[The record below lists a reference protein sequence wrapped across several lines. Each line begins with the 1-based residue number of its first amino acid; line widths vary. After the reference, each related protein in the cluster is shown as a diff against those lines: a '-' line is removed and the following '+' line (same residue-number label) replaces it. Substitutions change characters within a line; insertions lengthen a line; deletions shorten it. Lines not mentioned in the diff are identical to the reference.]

1 MVCFPPSEASWTSPF
16 FILSS
21 SFFHLGGWLRR
32 VVRHALNEVPSGYN
46 PPVFPLLA
54 LYVFLLG
61 AIIGSFLNVVIYRYP
76 HGESLAFPGSHCP
89 NCSAPIRFYD
99 NVPVLSWVLLR
110 GRCRACHQSI
120 AMRYPLVELANGLF
134 YLALFIRTGVSLSF
148 VPLAAIVSMTIVLI
162 FIDLDIQILPDVIDL
177 PGIGLGLL
185 IGYLAQREPPAADLT
200 VAPDLRSSIIGAFVG
215 AGLLWAIAMAYK
227 LLRHVDGMGMGD
239 VKMLSMI
246 GAVVGWQALLP
257 CLVIASLVGAVAG
270 IALAIRQRSNLQV
283 ALPFGVFLGLAL
295 LGVIFFGHTLLQWYR
310 WSPVQ

>member
-1 MVCFPPSEASWTSPF
+1 M
-16 FILSS
+16 
-21 SFFHLGGWLRR
+21 
-32 VVRHALNEVPSGYN
+32 
-46 PPVFPLLA
+46 FPLLA

-89 NCSAPIRFYD
+89 NCGAPIRFYD

-120 AMRYPLVELANGLF
+120 AVRYPLVELANGLF

-185 IGYLAQREPPAADLT
+185 LGYLAQREPPAADLT
-200 VAPDLRSSIIGAFVG
+200 VAPDLLSSIIGAIVG
-215 AGLLWAIAMAYK
+215 AGLLWGIAVAYK
-227 LLRHVDGMGMGD
+227 LLRHIEGMGLGD
-239 VKMLSMI
+239 VKMLAMI
-246 GAVVGWQALLP
+246 GAILGWQSLLP
-257 CLVIASLVGAVAG
+257 CLLLACITGAIFG
-270 IALAIRQRSNLQV
+270 ILLTIRSTRNLQF
-283 ALPFGVFLGLAL
+283 ALPFGVFLGLSL
-295 LGVIFFGHTLLQWYR
+295 IFTIFFGGTLSKWYASLLR
-310 WSPVQ
+310 L